1 MAAQRPLIS
10 FQNVWFRYPG
20 ATVDQWAVR
29 DLSFDVDSGQSV
41 AVVGGNGSGKSTLAK
56 LACGL
61 LIPDKGTVTVN
72 GHDTGDAET
81 ASAVHTACGYVFQN
95 PDDQL
100 VESVVE
106 DEAAFGPANLGLT
119 RNEVQRRAQ
128 AALKAVGLAA
138 FAQSPVAL
146 LSGGQKQRL
155 AIAGALAMRPQAL
168 VLDEASSMLDPR
180 GRRSLEEL
188 LDSRRAHGIATVSVT
203 HFMDEALRADRIIVL
218 EAGRIACD
226 DAPENV
232 FGNRALVERLSLAEP
247 LPVVLQRLLAE
258 RGFTMP
264 FCRSEMEFAQTA
276 ASLRE
281 QEEVR

>member
-1 MAAQRPLIS
+1 
-10 FQNVWFRYPG
+10 
-20 ATVDQWAVR
+20 
-29 DLSFDVDSGQSV
+29 
-41 AVVGGNGSGKSTLAK
+41 
-56 LACGL
+56 
-61 LIPDKGTVTVN
+61 
-72 GHDTGDAET
+72 
-81 ASAVHTACGYVFQN
+81 
-95 PDDQL
+95 
-100 VESVVE
+100 
-106 DEAAFGPANLGLT
+106 
-119 RNEVQRRAQ
+119 
-128 AALKAVGLAA
+128 
-138 FAQSPVAL
+138 
-146 LSGGQKQRL
+146 
-155 AIAGALAMRPQAL
+155 
-168 VLDEASSMLDPR
+168 MLDPR

-258 RGFTMP
+258 CGFTMP